1 MALRPRGA
9 ATFQRKLETLEDRS
23 LLSAHGLGGGHMPP
37 PRALAGGPPAGL
49 FAAGIAARGNAG
61 AAPWSAPPQDVAGQT
76 VLSVQLS
83 DSTSGA
89 SAAVNYRDNGDDT
102 RLAVVVKGVEADAT
116 LDVSIAGT
124 VVGQITTD
132 ANGAGKLVLSS
143 DPHGDETAL
152 PDEFPTDVA
161 VDTAVSVGTLSGTLV
176 AGPIGCAA
184 PLGFAAPLGTGF
196 VAPLSDAD
204 NSTARGVV
212 GVRTFASETEVVV
225 KVSGAEA
232 SSSLDVTIGDTV
244 VGQVATDEYGAG
256 KLVLSTDPTDDET
269 ELPDEV
275 AAAITTE
282 TTVSVGT
289 LSGTFA
295 TPTRPGPFGGR
306 PLGGGGF
313 GGGGLGSGPGGGFG
327 GGRGHRR

>member
-1 MALRPRGA
+1 MTLRPRPTA
-9 ATFQRKLETLEDRS
+9 NLKRKLETLEDRS
-23 LLSAHGLGGGHMPP
+23 LLSAQGLGGGHMPP
-37 PRALAGGPPAGL
+37 PRALVGGPPAGL
-49 FAAGIAARGNAG
+49 FAAGFAARGQAG

-89 SAAVNYRDNGDDT
+89 SAAVNYRTNGDDT
-102 RLAVVVKGVEADAT
+102 RLAVVVKGAEADAT
-116 LDVSIAGT
+116 LDVSVAGT

-143 DPHGDETAL
+143 DPHGHESAL
-152 PDEFPTDVA
+152 PDDFPTDVA

-176 AGPIGCAA
+176 AGPLACPA
-184 PLGFAAPLGTGF
+184 PLGIGL
-196 VAPLSDAD
+196 VAPLSDAN

-212 GVRTFASETEVVV
+212 GLRTFASETEVVV

-244 VGQVATDEYGAG
+244 VGQLETDENGAG

-269 ELPDEV
+269 DLPDDV
-275 AAAITTE
+275 AAAITTG

-289 LSGTFA
+289 LTGNFA
-295 TPTRPGPFGGR
+295 TPTRPGPFGGG

-313 GGGGLGSGPGGGFG
+313 GGGGFGSGPGGGFG

>member
-1 MALRPRGA
+1 MTLRPRGR
-9 ATFQRKLETLEDRS
+9 TSFKRQLETLEDRS
-23 LLSAHGLGGGHMPP
+23 LLSAHGLGRGQMPP

-49 FAAGIAARGNAG
+49 FAAGFVGRGQAPAG
-61 AAPWSAPPQDVAGQT
+61 PWSAPPQDVAGQT

-89 SAAVNYRDNGDDT
+89 SATVNYRTNGEDT
-102 RLAVVVKGVEADAT
+102 RLAVSVKGAEAETT

-124 VVGQITTD
+124 VVGTIETD

-152 PDEFPTDVA
+152 PDDFPTDVA
-161 VDTAVSVGTLSGTLV
+161 VDTAVSVGTLAGTLV
-176 AGPIGCAA
+176 AGPLAC
-184 PLGFAAPLGTGF
+184 PAPLGTGL
-196 VAPLSDAD
+196 VAPLTDAD
-204 NSTARGVV
+204 NSAARGVV

-225 KVSGAEA
+225 KVSGAQV

-244 VGQVATDEYGAG
+244 VGQVETDENGAG

-269 ELPDEV
+269 ELPDDV
-275 AAAITTE
+275 AAAITTG

-289 LSGTFA
+289 LSGSFA
-295 TPTRPGPFGGR
+295 TPTRPGPFGGG
-306 PLGGGGF
+306 PLGGPFGGGGF
-313 GGGGLGSGPGGGFG
+313 GGGGFGGGFG

>member
-1 MALRPRGA
+1 MTLRPHVA
-9 ATFQRKLETLEDRS
+9 ATFKRRIEALEDRS
-23 LLSAHGLGGGHMPP
+23 MLSAHGLGGGHMPP
-37 PRALAGGPPAGL
+37 PHALAGGAPAGL
-49 FAAGIAARGNAG
+49 FAAGFAARGQAG
-61 AAPWSAPPQDVAGQT
+61 ATPWTAPPQDVAQQT

-89 SAAVNYRDNGDDT
+89 SAAVSYRAAGDDT
-102 RLAVVVKGVEADAT
+102 HLAVSVKGAEAETT
-116 LDVSIAGT
+116 LDVTIGDT
-124 VVGQITTD
+124 VVGTIETD

-152 PDEFPTDVA
+152 PDDFPTDIV
-161 VDTAVSVGTLSGTLV
+161 VGTTVSVGALTGTLV

-184 PLGFAAPLGTGF
+184 PLATGL
-196 VAPLSDAD
+196 VAPLTDAD
-204 NSTARGVV
+204 DSAARGVV

-244 VGQVATDEYGAG
+244 VGQVETDENGVG

-269 ELPDEV
+269 ALPDDV
-275 AAAITTE
+275 AAAITTG

-295 TPTRPGPFGGR
+295 TPTRPPGGPFGG
-306 PLGGGGF
+306 GGF
-313 GGGGLGSGPGGGFG
+313 GGGFG